1 MTFIIVLQALF
12 ATSFPMGKYL
22 LKFAPPFFLSG
33 ARMFIAGSIL
43 LIYQYFL
50 PSKQFRIKREHLFI
64 FAQIIILGMY
74 ITYSLRLYAL
84 DAQLPVWKVAFFY
97 NLSPFLSAFYA
108 YLLFNERLSK
118 KQWIGLSIGLL
129 GMMPTLVAQ
138 SSSEAMLNEFF
149 YVSMYDLFLFVSVSL
164 HCYSWLLIQKLVH
177 HKNYD
182 TSMVNG
188 FCMASAGFLSLLT
201 SYAIEGP
208 APVYDPVSFCKGLFF
223 MVFVSNILCH
233 NIYAGLL
240 RKYSATFMSFTSFLS
255 PLFAAL
261 YAWAFFQ
268 EKITWHFYVSIVI
281 VLIGLYLFY
290 QDELKKKSNFEEKS
304 VEI

>member
-1 MTFIIVLQALF
+1 MTFIIFLQALF

-22 LKFAPPFFLSG
+22 LQFAPPFFLSG
-33 ARMFIAGSIL
+33 ARMFIAGGIL

-50 PSKQFRIKREHLFI
+50 PSREFKVKRKHLFM
-64 FAQIIILGMY
+64 FAQITFLGMY
-74 ITYSLRLYAL
+74 VTYALRLYAL
-84 DAQLPVWKVAFFY
+84 DVLPVWKVSFFY

-108 YLLFNERLSK
+108 YLLFNERLST

-129 GMMPTLVAQ
+129 GMMPTLISKSA
-138 SSSEAMLNEFF
+138 SEATLNEFF
-149 YVSMYDLFLFVSVSL
+149 YVSTYELFLFISVSL

-182 TSMVNG
+182 TSIVNG
-188 FCMASAGFLSLLT
+188 VCMASAGFLSLMT

-208 APVYDPVSFCKGLFF
+208 APVYDPSAFCKGLFF

-261 YAWAFFQ
+261 YAWAFFN
-268 EKITWHFYVSIVI
+268 ETITWHFYISIAI

-290 QDELKKKSNFEEKS
+290 QDELKYKANFEEKK